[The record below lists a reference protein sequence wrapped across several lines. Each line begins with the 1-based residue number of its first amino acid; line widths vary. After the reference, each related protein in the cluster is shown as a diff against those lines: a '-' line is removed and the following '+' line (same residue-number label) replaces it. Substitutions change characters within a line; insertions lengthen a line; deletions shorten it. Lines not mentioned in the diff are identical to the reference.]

1 MKRVIIQCDACG
13 KECGH
18 TYFTIYKNEGEHV
31 TDKVELC
38 KACCDNAMKA
48 AMAKHME
55 GDDEASNQ

>member
-31 TDKVELC
+31 TDKAEMC
-38 KACCDNAMKA
+38 EACYRNAA
-48 AMAKHME
+48 AAAINNHKE
-55 GDDEASNQ
+55 NKR